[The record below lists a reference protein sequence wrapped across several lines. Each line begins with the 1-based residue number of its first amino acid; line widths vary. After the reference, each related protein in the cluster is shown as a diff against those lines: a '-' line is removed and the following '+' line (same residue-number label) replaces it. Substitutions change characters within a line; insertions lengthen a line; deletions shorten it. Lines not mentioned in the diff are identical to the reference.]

1 MTYRRYAVYY
11 TPPPGPLS
19 AFGAG
24 WLGWDIAAG
33 TPVPHVPADYADLP
47 RLTDTPRRYG
57 FHATVKP
64 PFALADGT
72 DAATLTEAVAA
83 LAATLPP
90 ARADGL
96 RLSRIGRFLA
106 LVPAGDS
113 AGIDALAAAFV
124 TGLDPFRAPQSEAD
138 LARRRAAGL
147 SPAQEAHLIRWGYPY
162 VLDEF
167 RFHMTLSGPLSD
179 AEADDMER
187 VLADQLAGLLPRP
200 FTIADMTL
208 AGEDADGRFHEL
220 SRHRLGG

>member
-1 MTYRRYAVYY
+1 MHYRRYAVYY
-11 TPPPGPLS
+11 TPPPG
-19 AFGAG
+19 AFADFGAT

-33 TPVPHVPADYADLP
+33 APVPHTPADYADLP

-57 FHATVKP
+57 FHATIKP
-64 PFALADGT
+64 PFALAAGMEPE
-72 DAATLTEAVAA
+72 ALTHAVAD
-83 LAATLPP
+83 LARTLPP

-106 LVPAGDS
+106 LVPEGDN
-113 AGIDALAAAFV
+113 ADIDALAAAFV
-124 TGLDPFRAPQSEAD
+124 TGLDAFRAPPSEAD

-147 SPAQEAHLIRWGYPY
+147 SRAQEENLVRWGYPY
-162 VLDEF
+162 VLGEF

-187 VLADQLAGLLPRP
+187 ILAEHLAGILPRP
-200 FTIADMTL
+200 FVIGEMTL
-208 AGEDADGRFHEL
+208 AGEDADRRFHEL